1 MNKFRQL
8 LRIIDGRDPIPPKL
22 QGAMDADPVLA
33 TVITGAKEEAAT
45 SAPNWAAII
54 AMIMALLPV
63 ILPLL

>member
-8 LRIIDGRDPIPPKL
+8 LRIIDGRDSIPPKL
-22 QGAMDADPVLA
+22 AEAMQSDAVLSA
-33 TVITGAKEEAAT
+33 VVTGAREEAQT

-54 AMIMALLPV
+54 AIVMQLLPV